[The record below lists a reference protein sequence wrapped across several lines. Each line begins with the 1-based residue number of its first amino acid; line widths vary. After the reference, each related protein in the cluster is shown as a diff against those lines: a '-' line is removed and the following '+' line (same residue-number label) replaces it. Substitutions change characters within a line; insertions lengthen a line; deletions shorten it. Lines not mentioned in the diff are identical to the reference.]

1 MKNTKMYSGYRY
13 PAPIISHT
21 VWLYFRFT
29 LSFRDIEE
37 LLAAR
42 NITVSYETIRQWCQK
57 FGQKYS
63 HRLKKSKE
71 PLGDTWYLDEVFI
84 KINGVQ
90 HYLWRA
96 VDQDGDE
103 LGILVQKRRDRK
115 AAKCFFKKL
124 LKGQQVKPL
133 KIVTDKLR
141 SYSAAKRE
149 VMPSVEQST
158 QQYENNGYELSHQPT
173 RQQERQLRRFKSQH
187 QAQRFLSYHGG
198 VNNLFRLG
206 RHMMKAKNYRIL
218 RERSF
223 TEWDRVSCVQN
234 IA

>member
-1 MKNTKMYSGYRY
+1 MNNKKMYSGYRY

-29 LSFRDIEE
+29 LSYRDIEE

-63 HRLKKSKE
+63 HRINKSRG

-103 LGILVQKRRDRK
+103 LDILVQKRRDK
-115 AAKCFFKKL
+115 QAARRLFKQL

-133 KIVTDKLR
+133 KIVTAKLN

-149 VMPSVEQST
+149 VMPSIEHST
-158 QQYENNGYELSHQPT
+158 EQYENNRCELSHQAT
-173 RQQERQLRRFKSQH
+173 GTTDEE
-187 QAQRFLSYHGG
+187 
-198 VNNLFRLG
+198 V
-206 RHMMKAKNYRIL
+206 
-218 RERSF
+218 
-223 TEWDRVSCVQN
+223 
-234 IA
+234 

>member
-1 MKNTKMYSGYRY
+1 MNNNKMYSGYRY

-42 NITVSYETIRQWCQK
+42 SIAVSYETIRQWCQK

-63 HRLKKSKE
+63 HRIKKSRG

-96 VDQDGDE
+96 AFKICISKAPDYIF
-103 LGILVQKRRDRK
+103 LTCPYSFPILT
-115 AAKCFFKKL
+115 F
-124 LKGQQVKPL
+124 
-133 KIVTDKLR
+133 
-141 SYSAAKRE
+141 
-149 VMPSVEQST
+149 
-158 QQYENNGYELSHQPT
+158 PT
-173 RQQERQLRRFKSQH
+173 RTR
-187 QAQRFLSYHGG
+187 
-198 VNNLFRLG
+198 
-206 RHMMKAKNYRIL
+206 
-218 RERSF
+218 
-223 TEWDRVSCVQN
+223 
-234 IA
+234 